1 VSYINYGMGFD
12 RVVRIMKYL
21 GYVTHYENGE
31 MTPAAMSTAKALSD
45 MPEGS
50 LTSSVIATEYAKHN
64 PRFMRGTVSK

>member
-1 VSYINYGMGFD
+1 
-12 RVVRIMKYL
+12 MKYL